1 MSIDNGLVEQ
11 YNLLERNENHIKYFV
26 TLLDVNFRKDISESK
41 KIIDRILE
49 IAEKN
54 HYQLAKAWAHFYLGW
69 YYHDTCSY
77 NNAIKN
83 HKIAKA
89 IFSNLNNLKGTI
101 FTYNALMADYIKIGK
116 YDIAIEIGLKGIK
129 MGQENSNNELIL
141 SLLLNII
148 ICYIELG
155 LYNEARESINYFELL
170 SFTMTVEEH
179 ILLSFSK
186 AELELNDGNIDK
198 AMDYIDEAYNYVI
211 NSEGKILLDN
221 VLYIRGR
228 IYMEKG
234 QFDSAEKDFRLALDL
249 AQKRYSMDIVSHILK
264 EWGKLLIFK
273 DQINDAKKKILEAL
287 NISKKINYKIII
299 GDIYKILSEVYKK
312 EGDYKSAIEA
322 LELYHKYDKELFN
335 KQSNLWLIK
344 LQDNQIK
351 REAETYKSLYKE
363 IALISSIGKKI
374 TSDLNM
380 TKVLKSL
387 YDEVKKIINLDVLG
401 ILLYKEEYGTVD
413 CSYFMEDGKKINVG
427 EISINDENSYI
438 TYCIRN
444 KESIIINDDEK
455 EYVKYI
461 PNRIFKQKS
470 NCTLPKSLIYCP
482 LIVGDKVNGVL
493 SIQCYKRNMYSLD
506 DLNKVKI
513 LASYLAIA
521 IENSRLFK
529 EVEFFATH
537 DYLTGCLNR
546 KVILEKGEKAFYRLN
561 RYGEKFSIIM
571 GDVDNFKTINDNFG
585 HLVGDK
591 VLSTVANTIKRNIRT
606 SDYVGRYGGEEF
618 LIILPHTDVVGAA
631 SLAERIR
638 SEIASIDIDIN
649 CNEILNISISLGL
662 FQFEERMESFEL
674 GIAAADKALYKS
686 KRLGKN
692 KVEIYSYTDNTTI

>member
-1 MSIDNGLVEQ
+1 MSIDYELKEH
-11 YNLLERNENHIKYFV
+11 YDLLELNENHIEYFV
-26 TLLDVNFRKDISESK
+26 NLLDINFREDIIESK

-54 HYQLAKAWAHFYLGW
+54 NYQLVKAWAHFYLGW

-83 HKIAKA
+83 HKVAKE
-89 IFSNLNNLKGTI
+89 IFFDLDNLKGTI

-116 YDIAIEIGLKGIK
+116 YDTAIEVGLKGIN
-129 MGQENSNNELIL
+129 MGQQNNNSEFIL

-155 LYNEARESINYFELL
+155 LYNEARESVNCFEIL
-170 SFTMTVEEH
+170 SFNMTVEEQ
-179 ILLSFSK
+179 IILSFSK
-186 AELELNDGNIDK
+186 AELELYDNNLEM
-198 AMDYIDEAYNYVI
+198 ATHYINEAFNFAV
-211 NSEGKILLDN
+211 NSGGKILLDN

-234 QFDSAEKDFRLALDL
+234 QFDSAEEDFSLALDL
-249 AQKRYSMDIVSHILK
+249 AQKRHSMDVVSHILK
-264 EWGKLLIFK
+264 DWGRLLILK

-287 NISKKINYKIII
+287 DISKKINYKIII
-299 GDIYKILSEVYKK
+299 GDIYKLLSQIHKK
-312 EGDYKSAIEA
+312 EGNYKSATEA

-335 KQSNLWLIK
+335 KQSNLWISK

-387 YDEVKKIINLDVLG
+387 YDEVKKIINLDILG
-401 ILLYKEEYGTVD
+401 ILLYKEKYGTID
-413 CSYFMEDGKKINVG
+413 CSYFMENGKKINIG
-427 EISINDENSYI
+427 QISINNENSYI
-438 TYCIRN
+438 TYCIKN

-470 NCTLPKSLIYCP
+470 NCTLPKSLMYCP

-493 SIQCYKRNMYSLD
+493 SVQCYKRNMYSLD
-506 DLNKVKI
+506 DLNKIKI

-521 IENSRLFK
+521 IENSKLFK

-571 GDVDNFKTINDNFG
+571 GDIDNFKTINDKFG

-591 VLSTVANTIKRNIRT
+591 VLSTVANTIKNSIRT

-618 LIILPHTDVVGAA
+618 LIILPHTDVVGAT

-638 SEIASIDIDIN
+638 LNIEKITIETN
-649 CNEILNISISLGL
+649 YNEFLNISISLGL
-662 FQFEERMESFEL
+662 FQFDERTESFEL
-674 GIAAADKALYKS
+674 GMAAADKALYKS

-692 KVEIYSYTDNTTI
+692 KVEIYSCNDNTTI